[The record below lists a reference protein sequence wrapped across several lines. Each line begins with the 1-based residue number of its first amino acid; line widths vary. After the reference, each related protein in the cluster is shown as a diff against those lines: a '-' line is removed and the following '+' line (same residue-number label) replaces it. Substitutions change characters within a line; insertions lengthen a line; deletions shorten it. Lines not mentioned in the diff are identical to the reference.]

1 MRSLLK
7 KDIYLIWKV
16 APIIPFVMVLISVIS
31 LGSQSNWGLLA
42 EMGILSVTL
51 VMLCVEVDEGNRWHI
66 FQDTMPLSRGLVV
79 CEKYILLCLGAMA
92 STVLQAFCN
101 TVYGLIKWGRVEAGN
116 ILFLPMII
124 FVSAVIFGA
133 VQLPFYFR
141 FGCIRG
147 RTIHRIMLAFGM
159 ITAITLAKKFKIPQH
174 IPLHPMVLFAG
185 LLGIGLAVAV
195 LSCLISVR
203 FYRKRDLR

>member
-1 MRSLLK
+1 
-7 KDIYLIWKV
+7 
-16 APIIPFVMVLISVIS
+16 
-31 LGSQSNWGLLA
+31 LGSQSNWGLLV

-51 VMLCVEVDEGNRWHI
+51 VMLCMEVDEGNRWHVY
-66 FQDTMPLSRGLVV
+66 QDTMPISRRMVV
-79 CEKYILLCLGAMA
+79 CEKYILLCLGALV
-92 STVLQAFCN
+92 STALQAFCN

-124 FVSAVIFGA
+124 FASAVIFGA

-141 FGCIRG
+141 LGCIRG

-159 ITAITLAKKFKIPQH
+159 ITAVTLAREFKIPQH
-174 IPLHPMVLFAG
+174 IPLHPMVLFSG

-195 LSCLISVR
+195 VSYLISVR
-203 FYRKRDLR
+203 MYRKRDLR

>member
-7 KDIYLIWKV
+7 KDIYMVWKV
-16 APIIPFVMVLISVIS
+16 APIIPLVMVLISVIS
-31 LGSQSNWGLLA
+31 LRSQSNWGLLV

-51 VMLCVEVDEGNRWHI
+51 VMLCMEVDEGNRWHV
-66 FQDTMPLSRGLVV
+66 FQDTMPISRSTVV

-92 STVLQAFCN
+92 STVLQMFCN

-124 FVSAVIFGA
+124 FASAVIFGA

-141 FGCIRG
+141 LGCIRG
-147 RTIHRIMLAFGM
+147 RTIHRIMLVLGIIAA
-159 ITAITLAKKFKIPQH
+159 TSLAKRFKVPQH
-174 IPLHPMVLFAG
+174 IPLHPMILFSG

-195 LSCLISVR
+195 VSYLISVR
-203 FYRKRDLR
+203 MYRKRELR